1 LLLQI
6 ILVSHLLGQQTQV
19 MAQTV
24 GFRTK
29 GFLAGSCFEITSQK
43 FSTLWIYPT
52 FFILLKVRPPILRTF
67 GTSEAAL
74 IS

>member
-1 LLLQI
+1 
-6 ILVSHLLGQQTQV
+6 LLGQQTQA
-19 MAQTV
+19 MAQNA
-24 GFRTK
+24 GLHTK
-29 GFLAGSCFEITSQK
+29 GFQAGSCFEITSQK

-52 FFILLKVRPPILRTF
+52 FFFSLKERPSIVRTF